1 MAPGLTRAHRLCVG
15 LAVALLLLLVGASRP
30 NAATPDLS
38 PSGWGPGTLVPI
50 TLGPG
55 AVTGVLWTAY
65 LVGGLAVLLGLRA
78 GVGALRTWALPLGLG
93 ALALLTAPFGSGDHL
108 NYLAYGRILVGGGNP
123 WVESPIDWAGGA
135 DPVTSRVEAPWTTE
149 PSVYGPFGALLHGL
163 AALLGGDSLRQ
174 GVWVWQVLV
183 VGAWLVVRWVLRRVL
198 DPSAHGRVDVLW
210 TLNPLVFGV
219 GVLGAH
225 IDLIAAA
232 LAVVAVGVVV
242 ARPGVVGAVLGGG
255 VVALAG
261 STKFTYA
268 VVGAGIVAAWWL
280 VGLRGGGLVRRVVAL
295 GGGFVLVAG
304 VLHAWAG
311 PHVYD
316 QLMRSRQAVSLA
328 TPWRPLLEW
337 GRDVWG
343 NEQTRVAISL
353 GAAVL
358 AVLLAWCL
366 LRLSRPAARPW
377 RDLLADG
384 GTDAV
389 APPSDAVAPVALW
402 VTACLSLA
410 FSLAAPYSLP
420 WYDLLVWAALPAL
433 LPGLVDLVA
442 LVRLT
447 ALSIAYVPG
456 RVLGMTPQVE
466 ELTLGVRREVV
477 PWVGVAL
484 WVLVIVAG
492 VRSGSALRRGPRRAG
507 T

>member
-15 LAVALLLLLVGASRP
+15 LAVALLLLVGASRP

-183 VGAWLVVRWVLRRVL
+183 VGAWLGVRWVLRRVL